1 MKILFDFRIY
11 ECSLSRGIGR
21 YIYCLVDHI
30 LKNFPEI
37 EISILKVNRDEKP
50 IFNYNNDKIKYYF
63 FDELENYNFNTK
75 FDFYFL
81 DDILSMGGNKIKFL
95 DTFFNDL
102 FPEKILKNSKRIVSI
117 IHDLVPLIFS
127 NYYLNNINIK
137 NNYFLHL
144 ETIYTLDYMFSNSES
159 TKNDFI
165 KYLNIDKNKITN
177 IYGGYDPKFDNL
189 SINTY
194 NYNER
199 NNSII
204 FISAYEDPRK
214 NIFRLIRGFSKA
226 YYSAKIPKDSK
237 LYLCGKVSEYFS
249 NIVEKEIVNNNL
261 TKDNIVITGY
271 ISDEKLIELISHSKA
286 NILPSIYEGLGLSI
300 LESYAC
306 NTPSFA
312 SNISSTK
319 ELVLEECSFD
329 PYDENDI
336 CNSIIK
342 ALTDEELFNKSL
354 IFGKKLLEEKCNW
367 DIVSKKVIEK
377 LRELS
382 NKIEKNTAIFGVLPP
397 ENSGIA
403 HYNAKTFGIDS
414 NFHVFSSF
422 KNYDNFN
429 IANSYI
435 GNDFKNNFI
444 PIEYYDKFLDKYI
457 YKKNI
462 FVLGNSIHNLEY
474 LKYAITEKNKERSYL
489 YLHDINL
496 LFLLYYFLNND
507 INKFINLIIKYY
519 GEEIYS
525 KIKEIKNIRKIVNI
539 LSNNKIN
546 GVKIIISLTNISN
559 IIVNNESAKELLIHE
574 MKYSLYKINIVKM
587 FLPIENLTHIIP
599 KYSKTKDIIYIGS
612 FGIPDDICKSTNV
625 VIESINILDNE
636 YKKYNKK
643 IILLLAGYGIKN
655 YITSFYDKKLLN
667 NVIYYDSPNID
678 ELFSIMKSTDISIQ
692 LRNSSYGE
700 TSGVISQLLGM
711 GKKII
716 VTDNFLLYDEAKY
729 FCRSVKKN
737 ITANELAL
745 EITSFLDKK
754 INIKPKE
761 ILDIYS
767 FEKLSS
773 DISFL

>member
-102 FPEKILKNSKRIVSI
+102 FPEKILKNSKRVVSI
-117 IHDLVPLIFS
+117 GYDLVPLLFHNI
-127 NYYLNNINIK
+127 YLLDNNLINK
-137 NNYFLHL
+137 YLCHL
-144 ETIYTLDYMFSNSES
+144 ETIYIQDAIFVISES
-159 TKNDFI
+159 TKNDFV
-165 KYLNIDKNKITN
+165 KYINIDANKIIN
-177 IYGGYDPKFDNL
+177 IYGGFDPKFNNL
-189 SINTY
+189 NLDDYDFKI
-194 NYNER
+194 R
-199 NNSII
+199 NNSIV
-204 FISAYEDPRK
+204 FISVYEDPRK
-214 NIFRLIRGFSKA
+214 NVFRLIRGFSKA
-226 YYSAKIPKDSK
+226 YYSGKIPKDSK

-336 CNSIIK
+336 SNSIIK

-377 LRELS
+377 LKELS
-382 NKIEKNTAIFGVLPP
+382 NRIEKNTAIFGVLPP

-403 HYNAKTFGIDS
+403 NYNAKTFGLDS
-414 NFHVFSSF
+414 NFHIFSSF

-435 GNDFKNNFI
+435 SNDFKNNFI
-444 PIEYYDKFLDKYI
+444 PIEYYDKFLDKYT

-496 LFLLYYFLNND
+496 LFLLYSFLNND
-507 INKFINLIIKYY
+507 INKFIKLIVKYY

-525 KIKEIKNIRKIVNI
+525 KIKELKNIREMVSI

-574 MKYSLYKINIVKM
+574 MKYSLYKINIIKM
-587 FLPIENLTHIIP
+587 FHPIENLTHIVP

-612 FGIPDDICKSTNV
+612 FGIPDDNCKSTDII
-625 VIESINILDNE
+625 IESINILNNK
-636 YKKYNKK
+636 YKKNNKK
-643 IILLLAGYGIKN
+643 IILLLAGYGMKD
-655 YITSFYDKKLLN
+655 YINAFNNKKLLN
-667 NVIYYDSPNID
+667 NVIYYDSPEIN
-678 ELFSIMKSTDISIQ
+678 ELFSIMMSTEISIQ
-692 LRNSSYGE
+692 LRNVSYGQ
-700 TSGVISQLLGM
+700 TSGIICQLLGM

-716 VTDNFLLYDEAKY
+716 VTEDILPFDEAKY